1 MKYPIKLILVV
12 AITTLAFGFKYIK
25 KKVFLS
31 ANNKHVAYTIEPRL
45 AFSDTIQITPDEMQR
60 GSDIYFDKC
69 AGCHGSTRKGATGP
83 SLLPDGDGKYA
94 ATKLLGA
101 AGLRAFIENG
111 TASGMPEWRGIL
123 PEKDIEL
130 MTRFLQIQPPVTP
143 PYNLPEVKASW
154 KLHVPVNQRPTVV
167 QHTRNLKN
175 YFGVIMRDAGKVA
188 IIDGD
193 TKEKVA
199 VLKTGFAVHILRPS
213 DDGRYF
219 YSIGRDGR
227 ISMIDLYPTTP
238 VIVAENRIAFDARS
252 VEVSKYNG
260 PKGQMKDKYLIA
272 GGYNPSHFVIMDA
285 QTLEPLSVT
294 KTSGHACDGE
304 KEFVEEARVASI
316 VASHTDPLWVVNV
329 KETGM
334 VWLVDYTD
342 PSNPQSTQIP
352 TARYLHD
359 GGWDATGKYFLV
371 AANASDKM
379 VIIDVPN
386 KKLVKIVDT
395 GVKPHPGRGGNIKN
409 KLLGDLWFTSHL
421 GDNKISFIKTNPGKN
436 QWKVVKE
443 IKCPGEGGGSL
454 FVKTHP
460 KSKNIWVDRTLNPDP
475 KLHSCVDVFDNQT
488 FKHIKTIKMPK
499 GADGR
504 MVHMEYNE
512 KADEVWISVYMGKQ
526 SAILIYNDKTLA
538 LKQILKEDWVQ
549 NPTGKFNINNTTKDI
564 Y

>member
-1 MKYPIKLILVV
+1 MKNSIKISLLLAMIIV
-12 AITTLAFGFKYIK
+12 AFSFKYVTTHTFTSATYK
-25 KKVFLS
+25 KISFVKNDHSILG
-31 ANNKHVAYTIEPRL
+31 
-45 AFSDTIQITPDEMQR
+45 DTIKITPEEMQR

-83 SLLPDGDGKYA
+83 SLLPDGDGKYP

-101 AGLRAFIENG
+101 VGLRAFIENG
-111 TASGMPEWRGIL
+111 TAAGMPEWRGIL

-130 MTRFLQIQPPVTP
+130 MTRFLQVPPPITP
-143 PYNLPEVKASW
+143 PYNMPEVKASW
-154 KLHVPVNQRPTVV
+154 KLIIPVADRPTTV
-167 QHTRNLKN
+167 QHKRNLKN

-227 ISMIDLYPTTP
+227 ISMIDLFPEIP

-285 QTLEPLSVT
+285 ATLEPLSVT
-294 KTSGHACDGE
+294 KTSGPACDGD

-316 VASHTDPLWVVNV
+316 VASHTDPIWVVNV

-342 PSNPQSTQIP
+342 PKNPQSTQIP
-352 TARYLHD
+352 TARFLHD

-371 AANASDKM
+371 AANANNKM
-379 VIIDVPN
+379 VVIDVPN
-386 KKLVKIVDT
+386 KKLVKIVET
-395 GVKPHPGRGGNIKN
+395 GIKPHPGRGGNVKN

-421 GDNKISFIKTNPGKN
+421 GDNTITFIKTSPGKN
-436 QWKVVKE
+436 QWKVVKT
-443 IKCPGEGGGSL
+443 IKTPGEGGGSL

-460 KSKNIWVDRTLNPDP
+460 KSKNIWVDRTLNPDA
-475 KLHSCVDVFDNQT
+475 KLNSCVDVFDTQT
-488 FKHIKTIKMPK
+488 FKHKKTIKMPE

-512 KADEVWISVYMGKQ
+512 TADEVWISVYMGKQ

-538 LKQILKEDWVQ
+538 LKQIIKGDWVQ
-549 NPTGKFNINNTTKDI
+549 NPTGKFNIHNTTKDI